1 MAFAKRRKEQR
12 ISRGCLT
19 LASAEV
25 KFEFD
30 SETHENITDVH
41 EYRLFETN
49 SMVEE
54 MMLLAN
60 EAVAAK
66 IFSAFPACALLRNHP
81 IPHPNMLVP
90 LQNLAALFDIP
101 LDTRSNKVNSG
112 MQASTRRPTSPRCTA
127 DVGRVTF
134 RRQRSQRPV
143 RLKAD
148 EHLRHTLHAAGHGR
162 LPRRH

>member
-1 MAFAKRRKEQR
+1 MLAFAKRRKEQR
-12 ISRGCLT
+12 IARGCLT

-66 IFSAFPACALLRNHP
+66 IFSSFPACALLRNHP

-101 LDTRSNKVNSG
+101 LDTRSNKVK
-112 MQASTRRPTSPRCTA
+112 
-127 DVGRVTF
+127 
-134 RRQRSQRPV
+134 
-143 RLKAD
+143 L
-148 EHLRHTLHAAGHGR
+148 
-162 LPRRH
+162 